1 LSTLKQQTT
10 NSSTQKKKTPASLNR
25 LVMADYSNPNRER
38 RDMFGESVESNVP
51 GMEELSAQLRS
62 NAAIAKEFSGRKLNT
77 IAESK
82 RESLSVGAID
92 DYVSDDESVIVKSIG
107 NDHIEAER
115 VPGGDAQKPSAVDLG
130 FAFAK
135 KQIMEGTQSSFE
147 QLFQTWGSYIDD
159 RNGNHLESLGMLQQL
174 DLCGPDR
181 LPISQTLEDDREL
194 YEPIVLRH
202 THSTPLRHTPSI
214 LNEDDEDEPQP
225 VGLEILERSR
235 STPLSTSANS
245 AFGTKLRTVPYL
257 DSPDNR
263 SAFTLPPYRLRSTK
277 SMQLA
282 TSDTTFN
289 PIQETMELD
298 TELVSIEVMD
308 MPSNDHDEGSGVR
321 DSSSWKEKSV
331 SLVSRFISDLRS
343 FGRKLRNRG
352 GRENP
357 ARPASSSDESS
368 RKIGDVADE
377 DTTSA
382 GSPPTNGNGRL
393 GSVKNT
399 DVADAGAETSEK
411 ETMPT
416 FSNRTNEKS
425 HERQLA
431 ANVPVTDPSLVYHQ
445 LDDDHQETEV
455 GRVRIQVSRRS
466 KESLRRDDMARN
478 NTVSSPMPSQS
489 SPDSIPQATDD
500 SPGRSRSSGT
510 TYTSGQTT
518 QRTVTSNSQMS
529 QLSSIS
535 ETDREVMEAN
545 KGGSSGE
552 VASSS
557 SDQLLHSI
565 PLSSVRDARYA
576 GYTSLEDSP
585 HLLRDGA
592 NVPAERFFT
601 FVDSDARGSSR
612 LNNSSSTRKSTSR
625 SPTTVSSSSINT
637 SSTTSTF
644 GDEPPIFVSYLDRK
658 TVSDLTTSRLET
670 SSPRAREG
678 SSEQRESSPSEIL
691 LYSDIM
697 GEESSA
703 LKTVISKKPR
713 PMRPS
718 RGAHHGK
725 QRIRSLPPRGP
736 IKGGARG
743 TPPPSSSISPV
754 GLYSSSGNDHFRRI
768 LDDEVDQGEQE
779 LVRMTSYYM
788 ALPRSSPN
796 VLRSHTYD
804 EHSIEI
810 LKTDSKE
817 ESNLLN
823 ASPESGTG
831 EESI

>member
-1 LSTLKQQTT
+1 
-10 NSSTQKKKTPASLNR
+10 
-25 LVMADYSNPNRER
+25 
-38 RDMFGESVESNVP
+38 
-51 GMEELSAQLRS
+51 MEELSAQLRS
-62 NAAIAKEFSGRKLNT
+62 NAAIAKEFSGWKLNT

-107 NDHIEAER
+107 DDHVEAER
-115 VPGGDAQKPSAVDLG
+115 GPGGDAQKPSALDLG
-130 FAFAK
+130 VAFAK
-135 KQIMEGTQSSFE
+135 KQIIEGTQSSFE
-147 QLFQTWGSYIDD
+147 QILTWGSYIND
-159 RNGNHLESLGMLQQL
+159 RNDIHLESLGMLQQL

-235 STPLSTSANS
+235 STPLLTSANS

-289 PIQETMELD
+289 PIQDTTELD

-308 MPSNDHDEGSGVR
+308 MPSNDHESNDHDEGSGVSA
-321 DSSSWKEKSV
+321 SSSLKEKTV

-343 FGRKLRNRG
+343 FGRKRRNRG

-368 RKIGDVADE
+368 RRIGDVPDE
-377 DTTSA
+377 DSASA
-382 GSPPTNGNGRL
+382 GSPPSDGNGRL

-399 DVADAGAETSEK
+399 DIADAGAETSEK
-411 ETMPT
+411 ATMPK
-416 FSNRTNEKS
+416 FSNRYESDHNDNDTNEKN

-431 ANVPVTDPSLVYHQ
+431 ADIPTTDPSLVYHQ

-466 KESLRRDDMARN
+466 NESLRRDDMARN
-478 NTVSSPMPSQS
+478 NTAFTPMPSQS
-489 SPDSIPQATDD
+489 LPDSIPQANDD

-510 TYTSGQTT
+510 TYISGQTT
-518 QRTVTSNSQMS
+518 QRTVTTHSSGQMS

-545 KGGSSGE
+545 KGGTSGE
-552 VASSS
+552 VASAS
-557 SDQLLHSI
+557 SDQLLPSI

-625 SPTTVSSSSINT
+625 SPPTVSSSSINT
-637 SSTTSTF
+637 SSTTSTS

-670 SSPRAREG
+670 SSPRAGKG
-678 SSEQRESSPSEIL
+678 SSERRESSPSEIL

-703 LKTVISKKPR
+703 LKTIISKKPR

-718 RGAHHGK
+718 RGANHGK
-725 QRIRSLPPRGP
+725 QGVRSLPPRGP
-736 IKGGARG
+736 MKGGARG
-743 TPPPSSSISPV
+743 TPSPSSSISPV
-754 GLYSSSGNDHFRRI
+754 GLYSSAGNDHFRRI
-768 LDDEVDQGEQE
+768 LDDGVDQGEQE